1 MFRTYAQGWFIA
13 VPPRAKINQSSS
25 WTNAEVKSGKGREKV
40 FSQQILGAVKGKDL
54 VLGKWFP

>member
-40 FSQQILGAVKGKDL
+40 FFPTNFRCSKGHGLD
-54 VLGKWFP
+54 FR